1 MRKQTIS
8 KQGMKQNL
16 FNTHICARRPKR
28 AFFATCILSVLGAA
42 MMLFTSCGQDELPGE
57 QAHTSKLEPMSFI
70 SDNAKWNSVEAAAEE
85 TSEAKMAGV
94 GSRTAPA
101 ADGLAVNWVAG
112 DVIGIGYEGLPDG
125 QPRPFSTKKPANPTR
140 FDGEA
145 ERGKPVYFAIYPHDV
160 KGKMTDFTGDGAT
173 FHYTTPSTQ
182 TAVENGFDP
191 KANVSVAIIPDE
203 KKMFKSYNTGA
214 LLKIRFNAQGV
225 NVAKVVLEP
234 NDAMPICGDVVAKAH
249 FSGSGISQFEPFFK
263 GGSAI
268 SLVPAKGQTLKSNTY
283 YYIAVPALTLKKG
296 YRLSFIANDGKGITL
311 ALPTSKTVQFKRGE
325 VYDGGTLQVD
335 GAKMKTKLL
344 VNVPLLNKIAG
355 QIPGLQQEPDGTI
368 NLYKGN
374 NLDLVRNFNGK
385 LTIDNVPELTTLN
398 ELPFFKSITN
408 IEISNNPNLEGKV
421 DLTKL
426 PLLQGEVKVNKCG
439 KVDAVDIKGL
449 QRIGEL
455 NVDSMPVLKHLGL
468 GENPTLRRIHS
479 WFQNAFE
486 ELDLSNLPALEEAE
500 FHHDSNGKLKTIR
513 TSNSPNLKKLWVANN
528 TEFKGFPDLADNVN
542 LENLSV
548 IITGVETLDVSH
560 QPKLRIL
567 STIYSNKLKS
577 IKGLEVVGKSLYEF
591 TIVGSPMTSVDL
603 THNPDVVLINTNL
616 CRNLVEI
623 KGLENMGKLHRLNIV
638 GTKITSLD
646 LTPNKALTFLEA
658 QQTPLQTL
666 SLPTGGPLKSVNVSQ
681 THLQKLDLGDNR
693 SMEGLWC
700 SLSYIDELDI
710 SKCPLMHILWTGGQL
725 SVDNSK
731 PGDEKWTN
739 ILKQIR
745 LKLTSKQATKL
756 NDFLNK
762 KTSVMDAQGVLNA
775 YGVIQEIVPEPKL

>member
-1 MRKQTIS
+1 
-8 KQGMKQNL
+8 MKQNL

-57 QAHTSKLEPMSFI
+57 QEHTSKLVPMSFI

-94 GSRTAPA
+94 GSRTALA

-214 LLKIRFNAQGV
+214 LLKIKFNAQGV

-374 NLDLVRNFNGK
+374 NLDLVR
-385 LTIDNVPELTTLN
+385 DNVPGLTTLN

-408 IEISNNPNLEGKV
+408 IEINNNPKLEGKV

-426 PLLQGEVKVNKCG
+426 PLLQGEVKVNNCG
-439 KVDAVDIKGL
+439 KVDAVDIRGL
-449 QRIGEL
+449 QRVGEL
-455 NVDSMPVLKHLGL
+455 NIDSMPILKHVGL
-468 GENPTLRRIHS
+468 GGNPTLRRIHS
-479 WFQNAFE
+479 WAQNAFE
-486 ELDLSNLPALEEAE
+486 ELDLSNLPALEEVE
-500 FHHDSNGKLKTIR
+500 CHHDSDGKLKQIR

-528 TEFKGFPDLADNVN
+528 SAFKGFPDLAENAN

-548 IITGVETLDVSH
+548 ITTGVETLDVSH

-567 STIYSNKLKS
+567 STIYSNKLNS
-577 IKGLEVVGKSLYEF
+577 IKGLDVVGKSLYEF
-591 TIVGSPMTSVDL
+591 TITGAPISSVDL

-623 KGLENMGKLHRLNIV
+623 KGLEKMSKLYRLDVV
-638 GTKITSLD
+638 GTKLTSLD
-646 LTPNKALTFLEA
+646 LSHNKALTFLEA
-658 QQTPLQTL
+658 QQTPLQEL
-666 SLPTGGPLKSVNVSQ
+666 SLPKGGPLKSVNVSQ
-681 THLQKLDLGDNR
+681 THLQKLDLRDNR

-710 SKCPLMHILWTGGQL
+710 SKCPLMHILWIGGQL

>member
-1 MRKQTIS
+1 
-8 KQGMKQNL
+8 MKQNL

-28 AFFATCILSVLGAA
+28 AFFATCTLSVLGAA

-57 QAHTSKLEPMSFI
+57 QEHTSKLVPMSFI

-94 GSRTAPA
+94 GSRTALA

-203 KKMFKSYNTGA
+203 KKLFKSYNTGA

-344 VNVPLLNKIAG
+344 VNVPLLNKIAS

-385 LTIDNVPELTTLN
+385 LTIDNVPGLTTLN

-591 TIVGSPMTSVDL
+591 TIVGSPMSSVDL

-638 GTKITSLD
+638 GTKITSLN

-681 THLQKLDLGDNR
+681 THLQKLDLRDNR
-693 SMEGLWC
+693 WMEGVWC

-710 SKCPLMHILWTGGQL
+710 SRCPLIQVLWIGGQL
-725 SVDNSK
+725 TVDKSK
-731 PGDEKWTN
+731 GDDNKWTN

-745 LKLTSKQATKL
+745 LKLTAKQAAKL
-756 NDFLNK
+756 NDYLNK
-762 KTSVMDAQGVLNA
+762 KTSVKDAQGVLNA
-775 YGVIQEIVPEPKL
+775 YGVVQEIVPEPKL